1 MICIFLDLMT
11 LLSCGCFSVLLMK
24 LIWLLQYWGVYLIFI
39 SLGAVF
45 QCRCKAKVPCNIC
58 ARSFI
63 HIDLFVGKLIRPCK
77 LSSNGIL
84 S

>member
-1 MICIFLDLMT
+1 MICIFLDLIT
-11 LLSCGCFSVLLMK
+11 FLSCGFFSVLLVK
-24 LIWLLQYWGVYLIFI
+24 LIWQLQYWGVCLIFI

-45 QCRCKAKVPCNIC
+45 QCRCKAKVLCNIC

-77 LSSNGIL
+77 LLGNGIL